1 MSSTIIDA
9 PGAET
14 TPAPTPDFEANAGPR
29 GHRAGIVA
37 AAAVAAAALGLTL
50 VWQASAGATTSSTP
64 VADASSGPTA
74 GQVPVSSVGA
84 GLLALAWELTP
95 PAQQAEACVQFSSDP
110 AAAWSAYSSAAQT
123 VATRAEFTA
132 FFRTSC

>member
-9 PGAET
+9 PDLEAA
-14 TPAPTPDFEANAGPR
+14 PAPTVDVEANAGPR

-50 VWQASAGATTSSTP
+50 VWQAAAGATASSTP
-64 VADASSGPTA
+64 VADASSAPTA
-74 GQVPVSSVGA
+74 GQVPASSVGA

-95 PAQQAEACVQFSSDP
+95 PAQQDEVCARFSADP

>member
-9 PGAET
+9 PDLEA
-14 TPAPTPDFEANAGPR
+14 TPAPTAGLEANTGPR
-29 GHRAGIVA
+29 GRHAGLA
-37 AAAVAAAALGLTL
+37 AAAALAAAALGITL
-50 VWQASAGATTSSTP
+50 VWQMSAGAT
-64 VADASSGPTA
+64 ASSGPVVDASSDSATA
-74 GQVPVSSVGA
+74 QVPASTVGA

-95 PAQQAEACVQFSSDP
+95 PAQQAEACAQFSADP

-123 VATRAEFTA
+123 VATRPEFAA